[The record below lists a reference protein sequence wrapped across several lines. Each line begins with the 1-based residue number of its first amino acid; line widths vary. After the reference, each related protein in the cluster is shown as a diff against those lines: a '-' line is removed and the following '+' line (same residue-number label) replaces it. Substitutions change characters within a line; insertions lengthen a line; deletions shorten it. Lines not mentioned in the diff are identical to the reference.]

1 MKLTPNELG
10 EVKIALRMAH
20 NRVEGTIDAQNT
32 LARDVLKQN
41 IDALRAS
48 LEQRGV
54 TVDRLEVRLQ
64 GAAESD
70 GPAQHR
76 AEARHGHAGAQA
88 DAGGD
93 RPTGFAG
100 GGERHAGG
108 RGGHPGTPDRDAERG
123 ATAPVTDDGHGRPD
137 EPAGGWLRLDTTA

>member
-10 EVKIALRMAH
+10 EVKVALRITQ
-20 NRVEGTIDAQNT
+20 NRVEGSIDAKT
-32 LARDVLKQN
+32 ILARDVLSQN

-70 GPAQHR
+70 GPTQLR
-76 AEARHGHAGAQA
+76 AEARNEQAGAQA

-93 RPTGFAG
+93 RPTGDAG
-100 GGERHAGG
+100 GGERHTG
-108 RGGHPGTPDRDAERG
+108 RRDGAPGSRHDSAERG
-123 ATAPVTDDGHGRPD
+123 ATASDRDDGHGRPD
-137 EPAGGWLRLDTTA
+137 EHAGGWLRLDTTA